1 MRIDWWTLALQTVN
15 VLILIWILS
24 RFLFRPVVGDHRRA
38 ARGGGQAP
46 RRRGGGEAAGDRG
59 ARGRRGGG
67 ARGIAA
73 ARDEVL
79 RQAAADA
86 ETQRAAALASA
97 RAEVEQLRAA
107 AEAEMRS
114 ARAAEAAA
122 ASDRAARLAVDIAG
136 KLLARLPD
144 SARVDGFVDGLAE
157 ALASLPAASRDGLG
171 AGGHAAADGGARRS
185 PPQETQSCRDAFAT
199 ALGRPLDFAV
209 AVDPT
214 LIAGLE
220 LETPHAVVRNSF
232 RADLTRIV
240 EELTRHDRVQ
250 H

>member
-24 RFLFRPVVGDHRRA
+24 KFLFRPVVAIIEERRQAAAKLLGDAEAAKKGAIA
-38 ARGGGQAP
+38 AR
-46 RRRGGGEAAGDRG
+46 EAAE
-59 ARGRRGGG
+59 AEN
-67 ARGIAA
+67 AKIAA
-73 ARDEVL
+73 GRDNVL

-86 ETQRAAALASA
+86 EAQRAAALVSA
-97 RAEVEQLRAA
+97 REEVGQLREAA
-107 AEAEMRS
+107 ATEMRWT
-114 ARAAEAAA
+114 RAAEESA

-144 SARVDGFVDGLAE
+144 SARVDGFIEGLAR
-157 ALASLPAASRDGLG
+157 ALASLPDASRDGF
-171 AGGHAAADGGARRS
+171 GGGDKPKLTAARAMS
-185 PPQETQSCRDAFAT
+185 PEETRSCRDAFAR

-209 AVDPT
+209 AVDPD

-232 RADLTRIV
+232 RSDLKRIV
-240 EELTRHDRVQ
+240 EELTRHDSLQR
-250 H
+250 